1 MGKTVKFNFV
11 TEPATFLERPNRYR
25 IVARLH
31 ANAEIV
37 HAHCSD
43 PGRLRELLIP
53 GVTVH
58 VSRAVARAG
67 ALTRKTEY
75 DLRFVN
81 HPEHGQLVS
90 LDTRLPNAIFQEGLE
105 QGFFAPF
112 CGHTQI
118 AREVTLDNSIVA
130 HDATSPR
137 SRFDFRLLDAHGAPV
152 WIETKSASL
161 VENRVALFPDAPT
174 VRGRRHVQEL
184 TQLAQAGV
192 RAAVVFIVQRPD
204 ADRLRPHWETDPDFA
219 QALVEAHAAG
229 VEVYAY
235 TCYLSTTEVRLA
247 REIAVNLEAA
257 I

>member
-1 MGKTVKFNFV
+1 MKFDFV

-31 ANAEIV
+31 AAGRVI
-37 HAHCSD
+37 HAHCPD

-58 VSRAVARAG
+58 VSKAAVRPG
-67 ALTRKTEY
+67 APPRKTEY

-112 CGHTQI
+112 RGYHEM
-118 AREVTLDNSIVA
+118 AREVTLDDPAVPPNA
-130 HDATSPR
+130 DGPR
-137 SRFDFRLLDAHGAPV
+137 SRFDFRLLDATGAPV

-161 VENRVALFPDAPT
+161 VEDRVAIFPDAPT
-174 VRGRRHVQEL
+174 ERGRRHVLEL
-184 TQLAQAGV
+184 THLAQSGV
-192 RAAVVFIVQRPD
+192 RTAVVFIVQRPD
-204 ADRLRPHWETDPDFA
+204 ADRLRPHWGTDPAFA
-219 QALVEAHAAG
+219 QALVEAKAAS
-229 VEVYAY
+229 VEIYAY
-235 TCYLSTTEVRLA
+235 TCQLSTTAVQLA
-247 REIAVNLEAA
+247 REIPVELRMENS
-257 I
+257 